1 MSDRKYRHR
10 GYMDTGDQQPS
21 QGPRGPRPDAPRE
34 RVEGA
39 PRGRSA
45 GAPGPEVF
53 KCMRCGEVQR
63 AFEGVAFELA
73 CSRCGNDLHTCSN
86 CKNFDTMVRWEC
98 REALNIPAR
107 VSPKDVRNRCE
118 LFTPKIIRDLSADKR
133 SGSSGPSTPDD
144 ARKAFDDLFKK

>member
-1 MSDRKYRHR
+1 M
-10 GYMDTGDQQPS
+10 PEL
-21 QGPRGPRPDAPRE
+21 RPQRL
-34 RVEGA
+34 EGA

-63 AFEGVAFELA
+63 ALEGVKPDMT
-73 CSRCGNDLHTCSN
+73 CNRCQSDLHTCSN

-98 REALNIPAR
+98 RESMEIPAR
-107 VSPKDVRNRCE
+107 ISPKDVRNECAI
-118 LFTPKIIRDLSADKR
+118 FTPKIIRDLSADKR
-133 SGSSGPSTPDD
+133 TASGPSTPDE